1 MTKIKSKIGEPACYE
16 QLAEECA
23 ELGHAALKVARILR
37 NENPTPCDETM
48 TRKHVS
54 EELGDVLLSAEV
66 CGIDLLHVVGTI
78 NAKAERWEARLGA
91 EGNAVDR

>member
-37 NENPTPCDETM
+37 GENPTP
-48 TRKHVS
+48 VS
-54 EELGDVLLSAEV
+54 KEEALRQVDEELGDVLLSAEV

-78 NAKAERWEARLGA
+78 NAKAERWEARLG
-91 EGNAVDR
+91 GRD

>member
-1 MTKIKSKIGEPACYE
+1 
-16 QLAEECA
+16 
-23 ELGHAALKVARILR
+23 
-37 NENPTPCDETM
+37 M
-48 TRKHVS
+48 TRKQVS

>member
-16 QLAEECA
+16 QLAEECT
-23 ELGHAALKVARILR
+23 ELAHAALKVARILR
-37 NENPTPCDETM
+37 KENPTPCDEAM